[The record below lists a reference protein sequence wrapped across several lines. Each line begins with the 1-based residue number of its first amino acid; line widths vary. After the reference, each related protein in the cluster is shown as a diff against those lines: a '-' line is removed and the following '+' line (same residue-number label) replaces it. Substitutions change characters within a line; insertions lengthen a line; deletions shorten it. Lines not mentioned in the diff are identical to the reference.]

1 MVQEREAEG
10 QVYVQVQ
17 VHQVFRCRCRCRC
30 RFRCRGAVVQRY
42 YSGSEVQRCKR
53 WTRGGAE
60 VYRFRGAAEVQQRC
74 IFAFLKTENSRS
86 RR

>member
-1 MVQEREAEG
+1 MQEREAEG
-10 QVYVQVQ
+10 QVHVQVK
-17 VHQVFRCRCRCRC
+17 VHQGRCRC

-60 VYRFRGAAEVQQRC
+60 VYRFSGAAEVHLC
-74 IFAFLKTENSRS
+74 IPQN
-86 RR
+86 